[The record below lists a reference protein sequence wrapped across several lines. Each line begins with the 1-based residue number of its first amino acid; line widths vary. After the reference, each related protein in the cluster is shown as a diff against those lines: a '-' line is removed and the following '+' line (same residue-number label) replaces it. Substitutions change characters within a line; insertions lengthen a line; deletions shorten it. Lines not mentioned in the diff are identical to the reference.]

1 MKKEGAVVIK
11 KVTRGKEIAVAVINE
26 VGVLARI
33 TSFLVNHGVNIETV
47 AGYAT
52 PMGEEAGL
60 MFITNDNKV
69 VISILQEHGF
79 EDISENDVLIVELE
93 NKPGALK
100 NISEILAQNGI
111 NITYIYATTC
121 SSGCPTKVVLST
133 SNNKKALVILSE

>member
-1 MKKEGAVVIK
+1 MIK
-11 KVTRGKEIAVAVINE
+11 KVSRGKEIAVSVINE
-26 VGVLARI
+26 VGVLARV
-33 TSFLVNHGVNIETV
+33 TSFLVNHGINIETV

-60 MFITNDNKV
+60 MFITSDNKI
-69 VISILQEHGF
+69 VINTLQENGF
-79 EDISENDVLIVELE
+79 EDVSENDVLIIELE

-121 SSGCPTKVVLST
+121 SGGCPTKVVLST
-133 SNNKKALVILSE
+133 SNNKKALAILSE